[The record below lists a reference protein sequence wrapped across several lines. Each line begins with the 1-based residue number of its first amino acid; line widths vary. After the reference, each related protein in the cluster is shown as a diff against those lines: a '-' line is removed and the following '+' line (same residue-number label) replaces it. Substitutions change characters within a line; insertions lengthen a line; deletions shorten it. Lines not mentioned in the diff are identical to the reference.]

1 MNGDDTP
8 PVPRQPLVLR
18 DPVGRPA
25 RPPGL
30 IVAGLSVLLC
40 TGFVF
45 ARLDWWPG
53 HGHTVDAFTNSM
65 VVLVFGVLLIVVGLV
80 WVVKSAYVIG
90 RDRRWSWW
98 IAAAPIV
105 VIAAT
110 VAATVIP
117 SPSFEASRS
126 DFDLAARTA
135 LSSPDPA
142 VSDVQVGPYTMS
154 RIERH
159 SNGAVYFYDADQSFL
174 TTSGGWIYSPVGPP
188 PDRAGIERFDTTHL
202 DGPWYE
208 FTAVWRE

>member
-8 PVPRQPLVLR
+8 PAPRQPLVLR
-18 DPVGRPA
+18 DPIGRPA

-53 HGHTVDAFTNSM
+53 HGHTVDAVTNSV

-80 WVVKSAYVIG
+80 WVVKSAFVIG

-105 VIAAT
+105 V
-110 VAATVIP
+110 VAAIVAAAVIP

-135 LSSPDPA
+135 LSSSDPA
-142 VSDVQVGPYTMS
+142 VLDVQVGPYTMS
-154 RIERH
+154 GIFRRATVRCT
-159 SNGAVYFYDADQSFL
+159 S
-174 TTSGGWIYSPVGPP
+174 TTPT
-188 PDRAGIERFDTTHL
+188 RAS
-202 DGPWYE
+202 
-208 FTAVWRE
+208 